1 MGSFGGHKGSV
12 VIRLGREGLG
22 PARLRGCGQPQRA
35 PLGVLAD
42 GPPLDGMHHASAQ
55 HLHPGQHRR
64 EILHGKVGHRE
75 GVSRTASARVDPP
88 RAERSTGT
96 ASPPLPCAR
105 GSSGAP
111 SRPPQKR
118 SARSGSSAGN
128 SIKAGLDRAIGTTLR
143 QPAGLDDPDP
153 GHVRPRRNAATR
165 PLGSTELR
173 LSEQPLDQI
182 EVLDQLRMARNSSRT
197 RSRASRPTEPARS
210 TARCVFAGAGWV
222 RVGACDSAAERC
234 PWRRSHFGS
243 CS

>member
-1 MGSFGGHKGSV
+1 MRPTPTGSPRSPC
-12 VIRLGREGLG
+12 RR
-22 PARLRGCGQPQRA
+22 PTSRRDAPRLRPAPPPGPVPQGDPPRQSRA
-35 PLGVLAD
+35 P
-42 GPPLDGMHHASAQ
+42 
-55 HLHPGQHRR
+55 RR
-64 EILHGKVGHRE
+64 SLPD
-75 GVSRTASARVDPP
+75 RVRAGGPP

-153 GHVRPRRNAATR
+153 GRVRPRRNAATR

-197 RSRASRPTEPARS
+197 RSQASRPTEPARS